1 MSKDGGQ
8 KQNNT
13 LGRVLFRAE
22 NLAAQPQAGYQ
33 RLVSSNIFFSEVVQE
48 TPPLGHQSNQ
58 SASGMNVLF
67 VDSQMSS
74 QLMDSRGKNGNL

>member
-8 KQNNT
+8 KRNST

-22 NLAAQPQAGYQ
+22 YLAAQTKSAYQ
-33 RLVSSNIFFSEVVQE
+33 RLISSNIFFSEVVQE
-48 TPPLGHQSNQ
+48 TPPFGHQGNQ

-67 VDSQMSS
+67 VDSQMSG
-74 QLMDSRGKNGNL
+74 QLMDSCGENRDL

>member
-8 KQNNT
+8 KRNNT

-22 NLAAQPQAGYQ
+22 YLTAQSKSAYQ
-33 RLVSSNIFFSEVVQE
+33 RLISPNIFFSEVVQE
-48 TPPLGHQSNQ
+48 APPLGHQSNQ

-67 VDSQMSS
+67 VDSQMPG
-74 QLMDSRGKNGNL
+74 QLMDSRGKNRDL